1 MNDYY
6 GPGLNSARVYTN
18 YVRGKLAETDDIES
32 QINDLD
38 PNKAEDLKV
47 ISELH
52 NRISMHR
59 IAIDFANDVMS
70 LILKLTQPPN

>member
-6 GPGLNSARVYTN
+6 GPGLNSARVYTT
-18 YVRGKLAETDDIES
+18 YVRGKLEEADQIQS
-32 QINDLD
+32 QINGLD
-38 PNKAEDLKV
+38 PNSEEDQKI

-70 LILKLTQPPN
+70 LILKLAQPPN